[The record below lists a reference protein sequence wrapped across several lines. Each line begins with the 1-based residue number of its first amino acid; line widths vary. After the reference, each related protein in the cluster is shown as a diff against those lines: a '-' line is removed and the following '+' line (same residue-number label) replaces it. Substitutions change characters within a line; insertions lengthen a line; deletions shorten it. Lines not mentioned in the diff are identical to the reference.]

1 MRDYHAAALR
11 ILILGTLV
19 LTIGCHHRIK
29 SIKEVEHI
37 PRISK
42 EELKQKLGD
51 PAVSIIDVRYG
62 PNWKKSDRLIA
73 GAVREEPMEV
83 GSWIHKYPQDQLI
96 VLYCD

>member
-1 MRDYHAAALR
+1 MRNYRKAVLR
-11 ILILGTLV
+11 ISFLLV
-19 LTIGCHHRIK
+19 LVFVFGCHHRIK
-29 SIKEVEHI
+29 SIKQVEHI
-37 PRISK
+37 PRITK
-42 EELKQKLGD
+42 EELKQKIGE

-83 GSWIHKYPQDQLI
+83 GSWIHKYPKHQMI

>member
-1 MRDYHAAALR
+1 MRHYR
-11 ILILGTLV
+11 KTILYISLLFLAV
-19 LTIGCHHRIK
+19 FASGCHHRIK
-29 SIKEVEHI
+29 SIKQVEHI

-51 PAVSIIDVRYG
+51 PGVSIIDVRYS

-83 GSWIHKYPQDQLI
+83 GAWIHKYPKDQMI